1 MSKDAL
7 RIKATQ
13 WLVFATTLWG
23 LSFPGMK
30 ALGMAQEQLLPGR
43 SSFFIAALC
52 VFYRFGAAALLMGLF
67 AVRTLPT
74 ITRDEVFHGLG
85 IGLFGGVGILF
96 QMDGLARTEAS
107 TSAFL
112 TQCYCLIIPVWVA
125 CRARHWPPWNVLTGC
140 VIVVIGIGVLAKVDL
155 RAFHL
160 GRGELETILASVV
173 FTGQILWLEH
183 PRFVNCR
190 VSHSTAVQFA
200 AMALSGLPV
209 ALATTQE
216 PGDWLR
222 AYSTAPTLGLLAVLL
237 IFCTLGGYL
246 LMNQWQRHVGA
257 TLAGLIYCAEPVCAS
272 AFALFLPAWFGAW
285 AGMAYPNET
294 LTRDLLTGGG
304 LIFVA
309 NVLAQWRT
317 PAPVP
322 PPSRGE

>member
-1 MSKDAL
+1 MSIDAL

-13 WLVFATTLWG
+13 WLAFATILWG
-23 LSFPGMK
+23 VSFPVMK
-30 ALGMAQEQLLPGR
+30 ALGMAQAQLLPGR
-43 SSFFIAALC
+43 SSFFVSALC
-52 VFYRFGAAALLMGLF
+52 VFYRFGIAALLMGLF
-67 AVRTLPT
+67 TIRTLPT
-74 ITRDEVFHGLG
+74 LPRDEIFHGLG

-125 CRARHWPPWNVLTGC
+125 CRARRLPPWNVIVGC
-140 VIVVIGIGVLAKVDL
+140 LIVVVGIAVLAKVDV
-155 RAFHL
+155 RAFKL
-160 GRGELETILASVV
+160 ERGELETIIGSVI

-190 VSHSTAVQFA
+190 VSHSTVVQFA
-200 AMALSGLPV
+200 AMSLSGLPV
-209 ALATTQE
+209 ALATTQDAA
-216 PGDWLR
+216 DWVR
-222 AYSTAPTLGLLAVLL
+222 AYSTVPTLGLLAILL
-237 IFCTLGGYL
+237 LFCTLGGYV

-257 TLAGLIYCAEPVCAS
+257 TLAGLIYCAEPVFAS

-285 AGMAYPNET
+285 AGVTYANET
-294 LTRDLLTGGG
+294 VTKELLLGGG

-309 NVLAQWRT
+309 NVLAQWR
-317 PAPVP
+317 PSAVVP